1 MCSHYCFCS
10 RVKLPALNEAVRKV
24 AAKCSEDSDVKIVDE
39 TPVVRKKPGRK
50 PQSRKRMTTKAKNT
64 ASKKTEEKEQKEEEI
79 AKQISVKD
87 VSVMIRGLSE
97 EQISPKKD
105 NTEDNTP
112 VLEIVDQIS
121 DKDDVK
127 PPKQLEDKDDVEQR
141 KQVEVTAT
149 IPVRKQTAR
158 RGVPLN
164 PAKRNL
170 DRKTLREMK
179 KVENIQEPEDFVQY
193 VVLKNDY
200 EVDVSKSSYEDWLKE
215 NKIIAASSEKEEAK
229 ENSDVIIEIDTTN
242 GDIRKKDISDESTVT
257 IKSSKTETTK
267 EDKFDDTLTSTMTS
281 IGVQAGAISMNES
294 VAKSTE
300 TVNYP
305 LDTSS
310 HLEENS
316 LFSFSEEEIGEH
328 YSNLATS
335 VIACFSAEFKTEER
349 VDHLNKILELLEQ
362 DKDEIIRRK
371 KQKHIC
377 EDKEAKENW
386 ERTFG
391 HATILEKK
399 KEEQGQ
405 LEAECKKKEEEER
418 IEAEHKKKE
427 EEERIEAEKKE
438 VQEQLEAEHKKKEEQ
453 EQLEA
458 EHKKKEEEERIEAE
472 HKKKEEEE
480 RIEAEKK
487 EVQERLE
494 AEHKKKEEQ
503 EQLEAERKKKEEEER
518 IEAERKKKEE
528 EERIEAECKK
538 KEEEERI
545 ETEKKEVQERLEA
558 EHKKKEE
565 EVGVQAEVE
574 QKEEEVIMMAEV
586 EKNEEEERLKCIED
600 RKRQKAERK
609 IYLEVKQKYYQE
621 KKDKEPKN
629 VTFSTDCDV
638 LEIDKSEEIDDSH
651 SLDDIVEY
659 IDSPPK
665 PSLNLH
671 TPEIKE
677 LELHMEKLLEEHD
690 KKERIVIDTSGCLG
704 NDEECGM
711 CLGTP
716 PPSQMKCFLSKK

>member
-1 MCSHYCFCS
+1 MMCSHFCFCS
-10 RVKLPALNEAVRKV
+10 HVKLPALNEAVRKV
-24 AAKCSEDSDVKIVDE
+24 TAKCSEDSDVKIVDE

-50 PQSRKRMTTKAKNT
+50 SRSRKRMTTKAKNT

-97 EQISPKKD
+97 EQISLKKD
-105 NTEDNTP
+105 STEDNTP
-112 VLEIVDQIS
+112 DLEIVDQIS

-127 PPKQLEDKDDVEQR
+127 PPKQLKDKGDVEQR

-215 NKIIAASSEKEEAK
+215 NKIIAASIEKEEAK

-242 GDIRKKDISDESTVT
+242 GDICKKDISDESTVT

-294 VAKSTE
+294 VEKSTE
-300 TVNYP
+300 TVNYS

-349 VDHLNKILELLEQ
+349 VDRLNKILELLEQ

-371 KQKHIC
+371 NKSIFVKTKKQKKIG
-377 EDKEAKENW
+377 KEHLDMQQ
-386 ERTFG
+386 F
-391 HATILEKK
+391 
-399 KEEQGQ
+399 
-405 LEAECKKKEEEER
+405 
-418 IEAEHKKKE
+418 
-427 EEERIEAEKKE
+427 
-438 VQEQLEAEHKKKEEQ
+438 
-453 EQLEA
+453 
-458 EHKKKEEEERIEAE
+458 
-472 HKKKEEEE
+472 
-480 RIEAEKK
+480 
-487 EVQERLE
+487 
-494 AEHKKKEEQ
+494 
-503 EQLEAERKKKEEEER
+503 RKK
-518 IEAERKKKEE
+518 RKKS
-528 EERIEAECKK
+528 R
-538 KEEEERI
+538 
-545 ETEKKEVQERLEA
+545 
-558 EHKKKEE
+558 
-565 EVGVQAEVE
+565 
-574 QKEEEVIMMAEV
+574 
-586 EKNEEEERLKCIED
+586 N
-600 RKRQKAERK
+600 
-609 IYLEVKQKYYQE
+609 
-621 KKDKEPKN
+621 N
-629 VTFSTDCDV
+629 
-638 LEIDKSEEIDDSH
+638 
-651 SLDDIVEY
+651 
-659 IDSPPK
+659 
-665 PSLNLH
+665 
-671 TPEIKE
+671 
-677 LELHMEKLLEEHD
+677 
-690 KKERIVIDTSGCLG
+690 
-704 NDEECGM
+704 
-711 CLGTP
+711 
-716 PPSQMKCFLSKK
+716 

>member
-1 MCSHYCFCS
+1 MCSHFCFCS

-39 TPVVRKKPGRK
+39 TPVVCKKPGRK

-87 VSVMIRGLSE
+87 VSVIIRGLSE

-105 NTEDNTP
+105 STEDNTP
-112 VLEIVDQIS
+112 DLEIIDQIS

-149 IPVRKQTAR
+149 IPVRKQTVR
-158 RGVPLN
+158 RGVRLN

-257 IKSSKTETTK
+257 IKSSKKETTK

-300 TVNYP
+300 TVNYS

-371 KQKHIC
+371 KQKRIC

-391 HATILEKK
+391 HAKISEKK
-399 KEEQGQ
+399 KEEQEQ

-418 IEAEHKKKE
+418 IEAECKKKEEEERIEAEKKEVQERLEAEHKKKEEEERIEAERKKKEEEERIEAEKKEVQERLEAECKKKEEQEQLEAEHKKKEEEEKIEAEHKKKE

-458 EHKKKEEEERIEAE
+458 EKKEA
-472 HKKKEEEE
+472 
-480 RIEAEKK
+480 
-487 EVQERLE
+487 
-494 AEHKKKEEQ
+494 Q
-503 EQLEAERKKKEEEER
+503 EQ
-518 IEAERKKKEE
+518 
-528 EERIEAECKK
+528 
-538 KEEEERI
+538 
-545 ETEKKEVQERLEA
+545 QLEA

-574 QKEEEVIMMAEV
+574 KKEEEVIMMAEV
-586 EKNEEEERLKCIED
+586 EKNKEEERLKCIED
-600 RKRQKAERK
+600 RK
-609 IYLEVKQKYYQE
+609 
-621 KKDKEPKN
+621 
-629 VTFSTDCDV
+629 
-638 LEIDKSEEIDDSH
+638 
-651 SLDDIVEY
+651 
-659 IDSPPK
+659 
-665 PSLNLH
+665 
-671 TPEIKE
+671 
-677 LELHMEKLLEEHD
+677 
-690 KKERIVIDTSGCLG
+690 
-704 NDEECGM
+704 
-711 CLGTP
+711 
-716 PPSQMKCFLSKK
+716 

>member
-50 PQSRKRMTTKAKNT
+50 PRSRKRMTTKAKNT

-105 NTEDNTP
+105 STEDNTP

-127 PPKQLEDKDDVEQR
+127 PPKQLEDKDDVEQH

-149 IPVRKQTAR
+149 IPVHKQTAR
-158 RGVPLN
+158 RGVQLN

-229 ENSDVIIEIDTTN
+229 ENSNVIIEIDTTN

-300 TVNYP
+300 TVNYS

-316 LFSFSEEEIGEH
+316 LFSFSEEKIGEH

-362 DKDEIIRRK
+362 NKDEIIRRK

-391 HATILEKK
+391 HATISEKK

-405 LEAECKKKEEEER
+405 LEAECKKK
-418 IEAEHKKKE
+418 
-427 EEERIEAEKKE
+427 
-438 VQEQLEAEHKKKEEQ
+438 
-453 EQLEA
+453 
-458 EHKKKEEEERIEAE
+458 
-472 HKKKEEEE
+472 EEE

-518 IEAERKKKEE
+518 IEAE
-528 EERIEAECKK
+528 CKK

-545 ETEKKEVQERLEA
+545 ETEKKEVQE
-558 EHKKKEE
+558 
-565 EVGVQAEVE
+565 
-574 QKEEEVIMMAEV
+574 
-586 EKNEEEERLKCIED
+586 
-600 RKRQKAERK
+600 
-609 IYLEVKQKYYQE
+609 
-621 KKDKEPKN
+621 
-629 VTFSTDCDV
+629 
-638 LEIDKSEEIDDSH
+638 
-651 SLDDIVEY
+651 
-659 IDSPPK
+659 
-665 PSLNLH
+665 
-671 TPEIKE
+671 
-677 LELHMEKLLEEHD
+677 
-690 KKERIVIDTSGCLG
+690 
-704 NDEECGM
+704 
-711 CLGTP
+711 
-716 PPSQMKCFLSKK
+716 

>member
-1 MCSHYCFCS
+1 MMCSHYCFCS

-39 TPVVRKKPGRK
+39 TPVVRKKPGWK
-50 PQSRKRMTTKAKNT
+50 PRSRKRMTTKAKNT

-87 VSVMIRGLSE
+87 VSVMIRELSE

-105 NTEDNTP
+105 STEDNTP

-149 IPVRKQTAR
+149 IPVCKQTVR

-300 TVNYP
+300 TVNYS

-349 VDHLNKILELLEQ
+349 VDRLNKILELLEQ

-391 HATILEKK
+391 HATISEKK

-418 IEAEHKKKE
+418 IEAERKKKE
-427 EEERIEAEKKE
+427 EEERI
-438 VQEQLEAEHKKKEEQ
+438 
-453 EQLEA
+453 EA

-503 EQLEAERKKKEEEER
+503 EQLEAECKKKEEEER

-565 EVGVQAEVE
+565 QEQLEAER
-574 QKEEEVIMMAEV
+574 K
-586 EKNEEEERLKCIED
+586 KKEEEERME
-600 RKRQKAERK
+600 AECK
-609 IYLEVKQKYYQE
+609 
-621 KKDKEPKN
+621 
-629 VTFSTDCDV
+629 
-638 LEIDKSEEIDDSH
+638 
-651 SLDDIVEY
+651 
-659 IDSPPK
+659 
-665 PSLNLH
+665 
-671 TPEIKE
+671 
-677 LELHMEKLLEEHD
+677 
-690 KKERIVIDTSGCLG
+690 KKE
-704 NDEECGM
+704 EE
-711 CLGTP
+711 
-716 PPSQMKCFLSKK
+716 

>member
-1 MCSHYCFCS
+1 MCSHFCFCS

-39 TPVVRKKPGRK
+39 TPVVCKKPGRK
-50 PQSRKRMTTKAKNT
+50 PRSRKRMTTKAKNT

-87 VSVMIRGLSE
+87 ISVMIRGLSE

-105 NTEDNTP
+105 STEDNTP
-112 VLEIVDQIS
+112 DLEIVDQIS
-121 DKDDVK
+121 DKDDIK

-170 DRKTLREMK
+170 DRKTLQEMK

-257 IKSSKTETTK
+257 IKSSKKETTK

-294 VAKSTE
+294 AAKSTE
-300 TVNYP
+300 TVNYS

-349 VDHLNKILELLEQ
+349 VDRLNKILELLEQ
-362 DKDEIIRRK
+362 DEIIRRK
-371 KQKHIC
+371 KQKRIC

-391 HATILEKK
+391 HAKISEKK
-399 KEEQGQ
+399 KEEQEQ

-427 EEERIEAEKKE
+427 EEERIETEKKEVQERLEAEHKKKEEQEQLEAERKKKEEEERIEAECKKKEEEERIEAEKKE
-438 VQEQLEAEHKKKEEQ
+438 VQERLEAECIKKEEQ

-458 EHKKKEEEERIEAE
+458 EHKKKEEEEKIEAE

-503 EQLEAERKKKEEEER
+503 EQLEAEKKE
-518 IEAERKKKEE
+518 A
-528 EERIEAECKK
+528 
-538 KEEEERI
+538 
-545 ETEKKEVQERLEA
+545 QEQQLEA
-558 EHKKKEE
+558 EH
-565 EVGVQAEVE
+565 
-574 QKEEEVIMMAEV
+574 
-586 EKNEEEERLKCIED
+586 
-600 RKRQKAERK
+600 
-609 IYLEVKQKYYQE
+609 
-621 KKDKEPKN
+621 
-629 VTFSTDCDV
+629 
-638 LEIDKSEEIDDSH
+638 
-651 SLDDIVEY
+651 
-659 IDSPPK
+659 
-665 PSLNLH
+665 
-671 TPEIKE
+671 
-677 LELHMEKLLEEHD
+677 
-690 KKERIVIDTSGCLG
+690 
-704 NDEECGM
+704 
-711 CLGTP
+711 
-716 PPSQMKCFLSKK
+716 

>member
-1 MCSHYCFCS
+1 MCSHFCFCS

-39 TPVVRKKPGRK
+39 TPVVCKKPGWK
-50 PQSRKRMTTKAKNT
+50 PRSRKRMTTKAKNT
-64 ASKKTEEKEQKEEEI
+64 ASKKTEEKEQKDEEI

-97 EQISPKKD
+97 EQISLKKD
-105 NTEDNTP
+105 STEDNTP
-112 VLEIVDQIS
+112 DLEIVDQIS

-149 IPVRKQTAR
+149 IPVRKQTVR

-164 PAKRNL
+164 PKKRNL

-257 IKSSKTETTK
+257 IKSSKKETTK

-300 TVNYP
+300 TVNYS

-316 LFSFSEEEIGEH
+316 LFSFSEEEIGER

-349 VDHLNKILELLEQ
+349 VDRLNKILELLEQ

-371 KQKHIC
+371 KQKRIC

-391 HATILEKK
+391 HAKISEKK
-399 KEEQGQ
+399 KEEQEQ
-405 LEAECKKKEEEER
+405 LEAERKKKEEEERIEAECKKKEEEER
-418 IEAEHKKKE
+418 IETK
-427 EEERIEAEKKE
+427 
-438 VQEQLEAEHKKKEEQ
+438 
-453 EQLEA
+453 
-458 EHKKKEEEERIEAE
+458 
-472 HKKKEEEE
+472 
-480 RIEAEKK
+480 KK

-528 EERIEAECKK
+528 EERIE
-538 KEEEERI
+538 
-545 ETEKKEVQERLEA
+545 TEKKEVQE
-558 EHKKKEE
+558 
-565 EVGVQAEVE
+565 
-574 QKEEEVIMMAEV
+574 
-586 EKNEEEERLKCIED
+586 
-600 RKRQKAERK
+600 
-609 IYLEVKQKYYQE
+609 
-621 KKDKEPKN
+621 
-629 VTFSTDCDV
+629 
-638 LEIDKSEEIDDSH
+638 
-651 SLDDIVEY
+651 
-659 IDSPPK
+659 
-665 PSLNLH
+665 
-671 TPEIKE
+671 
-677 LELHMEKLLEEHD
+677 
-690 KKERIVIDTSGCLG
+690 
-704 NDEECGM
+704 
-711 CLGTP
+711 
-716 PPSQMKCFLSKK
+716 

>member
-1 MCSHYCFCS
+1 MCSHFCFCS

-50 PQSRKRMTTKAKNT
+50 PQSRKRTTRKAKNT

-105 NTEDNTP
+105 STEDNTP
-112 VLEIVDQIS
+112 DLEIVDQIS

-127 PPKQLEDKDDVEQR
+127 PPKQLEDKDDVEQC

-149 IPVRKQTAR
+149 IPVCKQTAR
-158 RGVPLN
+158 RGVLLN

-229 ENSDVIIEIDTTN
+229 ENSDIIIEIDTTN

-257 IKSSKTETTK
+257 IKSSKKETTK
-267 EDKFDDTLTSTMTS
+267 EDKFDDTLTSSMTS

-300 TVNYP
+300 TVNYS

-349 VDHLNKILELLEQ
+349 VDRLNKILELLEQ

-371 KQKHIC
+371 KQKRIC

-391 HATILEKK
+391 HATISE
-399 KEEQGQ
+399 
-405 LEAECKKKEEEER
+405 
-418 IEAEHKKKE
+418 
-427 EEERIEAEKKE
+427 
-438 VQEQLEAEHKKKEEQ
+438 
-453 EQLEA
+453 
-458 EHKKKEEEERIEAE
+458 
-472 HKKKEEEE
+472 
-480 RIEAEKK
+480 
-487 EVQERLE
+487 
-494 AEHKKKEEQ
+494 KKKEEQ

-528 EERIEAECKK
+528 AERIEA
-538 KEEEERI
+538 
-545 ETEKKEVQERLEA
+545 
-558 EHKKKEE
+558 
-565 EVGVQAEVE
+565 
-574 QKEEEVIMMAEV
+574 
-586 EKNEEEERLKCIED
+586 
-600 RKRQKAERK
+600 
-609 IYLEVKQKYYQE
+609 
-621 KKDKEPKN
+621 
-629 VTFSTDCDV
+629 
-638 LEIDKSEEIDDSH
+638 
-651 SLDDIVEY
+651 
-659 IDSPPK
+659 
-665 PSLNLH
+665 
-671 TPEIKE
+671 
-677 LELHMEKLLEEHD
+677 
-690 KKERIVIDTSGCLG
+690 
-704 NDEECGM
+704 
-711 CLGTP
+711 
-716 PPSQMKCFLSKK
+716 

>member
-1 MCSHYCFCS
+1 MMCSHFCFCS
-10 RVKLPALNEAVRKV
+10 CVKLPALNEAVRKV

-39 TPVVRKKPGRK
+39 TPVVCKKPGRK
-50 PQSRKRMTTKAKNT
+50 PRSRKRMKTKAKNT

-87 VSVMIRGLSE
+87 VSMMIRGLSE

-105 NTEDNTP
+105 STEDNTP
-112 VLEIVDQIS
+112 DLEIVDQIS

-149 IPVRKQTAR
+149 IPVHKQTVR
-158 RGVPLN
+158 RGVLLN

-179 KVENIQEPEDFVQY
+179 KVENIQEPEDFVQD

-257 IKSSKTETTK
+257 IKSSKKETTK

-300 TVNYP
+300 TVKYS

-310 HLEENS
+310 NLEENS

-335 VIACFSAEFKTEER
+335 VIKCFSAEFKTEER
-349 VDHLNKILELLEQ
+349 VDRLNKILELLEQ

-371 KQKHIC
+371 KQKCIC

-391 HATILEKK
+391 HAKILEKK
-399 KEEQGQ
+399 KEEQEQLEAEHKKKEEEERIEAERKMKEEEERIEAEKKEVQERLEAERKMKEEEERIEAERKKKEEEERIEAEKKEVQEQ
-405 LEAECKKKEEEER
+405 LEAECKMKEEEER

-438 VQEQLEAEHKKKEEQ
+438 VQE
-453 EQLEA
+453 
-458 EHKKKEEEERIEAE
+458 
-472 HKKKEEEE
+472 
-480 RIEAEKK
+480 
-487 EVQERLE
+487 
-494 AEHKKKEEQ
+494 
-503 EQLEAERKKKEEEER
+503 
-518 IEAERKKKEE
+518 
-528 EERIEAECKK
+528 
-538 KEEEERI
+538 
-545 ETEKKEVQERLEA
+545 
-558 EHKKKEE
+558 
-565 EVGVQAEVE
+565 
-574 QKEEEVIMMAEV
+574 
-586 EKNEEEERLKCIED
+586 
-600 RKRQKAERK
+600 
-609 IYLEVKQKYYQE
+609 
-621 KKDKEPKN
+621 
-629 VTFSTDCDV
+629 
-638 LEIDKSEEIDDSH
+638 
-651 SLDDIVEY
+651 
-659 IDSPPK
+659 
-665 PSLNLH
+665 
-671 TPEIKE
+671 
-677 LELHMEKLLEEHD
+677 
-690 KKERIVIDTSGCLG
+690 
-704 NDEECGM
+704 
-711 CLGTP
+711 
-716 PPSQMKCFLSKK
+716 

>member
-24 AAKCSEDSDVKIVDE
+24 VAKCSEDSDVKIVDE

-50 PQSRKRMTTKAKNT
+50 PRSRKRMTTKAKNT

-105 NTEDNTP
+105 STEDNTP

-229 ENSDVIIEIDTTN
+229 ENSDIIIEIDTTN
-242 GDIRKKDISDESTVT
+242 GDICKKDISDESTVT

-300 TVNYP
+300 TVNYS

-349 VDHLNKILELLEQ
+349 VDRLNKILELLEQ

-386 ERTFG
+386 DRTFG
-391 HATILEKK
+391 HATISEKK
-399 KEEQGQ
+399 KEEQEQ
-405 LEAECKKKEEEER
+405 LEAERKKKEGEERIEAECKKKEEEER
-418 IEAEHKKKE
+418 IET
-427 EEERIEAEKKE
+427 
-438 VQEQLEAEHKKKEEQ
+438 
-453 EQLEA
+453 
-458 EHKKKEEEERIEAE
+458 
-472 HKKKEEEE
+472 
-480 RIEAEKK
+480 EKK

-518 IEAERKKKEE
+518 IEAEHKKKEE

-665 PSLNLH
+665 PSLNLR

-690 KKERIVIDTSGCLG
+690 KKERLVIDTSGCLG

>member
-1 MCSHYCFCS
+1 MCSHFCFCS

-24 AAKCSEDSDVKIVDE
+24 VVKCSEDSDVKIVDE
-39 TPVVRKKPGRK
+39 TPVVRKKPGQK
-50 PQSRKRMTTKAKNT
+50 PRSRKRMTTKVKNT

-105 NTEDNTP
+105 STEDNTP
-112 VLEIVDQIS
+112 DLEIVDQIS

-149 IPVRKQTAR
+149 IPVRKQTVR

-164 PAKRNL
+164 SAKRNL

-179 KVENIQEPEDFVQY
+179 KVENIQEPEDFVQD

-200 EVDVSKSSYEDWLKE
+200 EVDVSKSSYEDLLKE

-229 ENSDVIIEIDTTN
+229 ENSNVIIEIDTTN
-242 GDIRKKDISDESTVT
+242 GDIGKKDISDESTVT
-257 IKSSKTETTK
+257 IKSSKKETTK

-294 VAKSTE
+294 MAKSTE
-300 TVNYP
+300 TVNYS

-371 KQKHIC
+371 KQKRIC

-391 HATILEKK
+391 HAKILE
-399 KEEQGQ
+399 
-405 LEAECKKKEEEER
+405 
-418 IEAEHKKKE
+418 
-427 EEERIEAEKKE
+427 
-438 VQEQLEAEHKKKEEQ
+438 
-453 EQLEA
+453 
-458 EHKKKEEEERIEAE
+458 
-472 HKKKEEEE
+472 
-480 RIEAEKK
+480 
-487 EVQERLE
+487 
-494 AEHKKKEEQ
+494 KKKEEQ

-518 IEAERKKKEE
+518 IEAE
-528 EERIEAECKK
+528 
-538 KEEEERI
+538 
-545 ETEKKEVQERLEA
+545 KKEVQE
-558 EHKKKEE
+558 
-565 EVGVQAEVE
+565 
-574 QKEEEVIMMAEV
+574 
-586 EKNEEEERLKCIED
+586 
-600 RKRQKAERK
+600 
-609 IYLEVKQKYYQE
+609 
-621 KKDKEPKN
+621 
-629 VTFSTDCDV
+629 
-638 LEIDKSEEIDDSH
+638 
-651 SLDDIVEY
+651 
-659 IDSPPK
+659 
-665 PSLNLH
+665 
-671 TPEIKE
+671 
-677 LELHMEKLLEEHD
+677 
-690 KKERIVIDTSGCLG
+690 
-704 NDEECGM
+704 
-711 CLGTP
+711 
-716 PPSQMKCFLSKK
+716 

>member
-1 MCSHYCFCS
+1 M
-10 RVKLPALNEAVRKV
+10 
-24 AAKCSEDSDVKIVDE
+24 
-39 TPVVRKKPGRK
+39 
-50 PQSRKRMTTKAKNT
+50 
-64 ASKKTEEKEQKEEEI
+64 
-79 AKQISVKD
+79 
-87 VSVMIRGLSE
+87 
-97 EQISPKKD
+97 
-105 NTEDNTP
+105 
-112 VLEIVDQIS
+112 
-121 DKDDVK
+121 
-127 PPKQLEDKDDVEQR
+127 
-141 KQVEVTAT
+141 VT
-149 IPVRKQTAR
+149 
-158 RGVPLN
+158 
-164 PAKRNL
+164 
-170 DRKTLREMK
+170 
-179 KVENIQEPEDFVQY
+179 Y
-193 VVLKNDY
+193 V
-200 EVDVSKSSYEDWLKE
+200 
-215 NKIIAASSEKEEAK
+215 
-229 ENSDVIIEIDTTN
+229 
-242 GDIRKKDISDESTVT
+242 KKDISDESTVT

-267 EDKFDDTLTSTMTS
+267 EDKFDDTPTSTMTS

-300 TVNYP
+300 TVNYS

-310 HLEENS
+310 HLEKNS

-349 VDHLNKILELLEQ
+349 VDRLNKILELLEQ

-391 HATILEKK
+391 HATISEKK
-399 KEEQGQ
+399 KEEQEQ

-418 IEAEHKKKE
+418 IEAERKKKE

-458 EHKKKEEEERIEAE
+458 ECKKKEEEERIEAE
-472 HKKKEEEE
+472 CKKKEEEE

-503 EQLEAERKKKEEEER
+503 EQLEAECKKKEEEER

-665 PSLNLH
+665 PSLNLR

-677 LELHMEKLLEEHD
+677 LELHIEKLLEEHD

>member
-1 MCSHYCFCS
+1 MSNH
-10 RVKLPALNEAVRKV
+10 
-24 AAKCSEDSDVKIVDE
+24 
-39 TPVVRKKPGRK
+39 
-50 PQSRKRMTTKAKNT
+50 
-64 ASKKTEEKEQKEEEI
+64 
-79 AKQISVKD
+79 
-87 VSVMIRGLSE
+87 LS
-97 EQISPKKD
+97 
-105 NTEDNTP
+105 N
-112 VLEIVDQIS
+112 
-121 DKDDVK
+121 
-127 PPKQLEDKDDVEQR
+127 LEDKDDVEQR

-149 IPVRKQTAR
+149 IPVRKQTGR

-215 NKIIAASSEKEEAK
+215 NKVIAASSEKDEAK

-257 IKSSKTETTK
+257 IKSSKKETTK

-300 TVNYP
+300 TVNYS

-349 VDHLNKILELLEQ
+349 VDRLNKILELLEQ

-371 KQKHIC
+371 KQKRIC

-391 HATILEKK
+391 HATISE
-399 KEEQGQ
+399 
-405 LEAECKKKEEEER
+405 
-418 IEAEHKKKE
+418 
-427 EEERIEAEKKE
+427 
-438 VQEQLEAEHKKKEEQ
+438 KKKEEQ

-458 EHKKKEEEERIEAE
+458 ER
-472 HKKKEEEE
+472 KKKEEEE

-528 EERIEAECKK
+528 EERIEAELKK

-545 ETEKKEVQERLEA
+545 ETVKKEVQERLEAEYKKKEEQEQLEAEKKEAQEQQLEA

-586 EKNEEEERLKCIED
+586 EKNEEEERLKRIED

-638 LEIDKSEEIDDSH
+638 LEIDKSEEIDNSH
-651 SLDDIVEY
+651 SLDDTVEY

-665 PSLNLH
+665 PSLNLR
-671 TPEIKE
+671 TPEIEE

-711 CLGTP
+711 CSGTP

>member
-1 MCSHYCFCS
+1 M
-10 RVKLPALNEAVRKV
+10 
-24 AAKCSEDSDVKIVDE
+24 
-39 TPVVRKKPGRK
+39 
-50 PQSRKRMTTKAKNT
+50 KNT

-105 NTEDNTP
+105 STEDNTAD
-112 VLEIVDQIS
+112 LEIVDQIS

-127 PPKQLEDKDDVEQR
+127 PPKQLEDKDDVEQC

-149 IPVRKQTAR
+149 IPVHKQTAR

-215 NKIIAASSEKEEAK
+215 NKIIAASSEKDEAK

-242 GDIRKKDISDESTVT
+242 GDICKKDISDESTVT
-257 IKSSKTETTK
+257 IKSSKKETTK

-300 TVNYP
+300 TVNYS

-349 VDHLNKILELLEQ
+349 VDRLNRILELLEQ

-371 KQKHIC
+371 KQKRIC

-391 HATILEKK
+391 HATISE
-399 KEEQGQ
+399 
-405 LEAECKKKEEEER
+405 
-418 IEAEHKKKE
+418 
-427 EEERIEAEKKE
+427 
-438 VQEQLEAEHKKKEEQ
+438 KKKEEQ

-472 HKKKEEEE
+472 RKKKEEEE

-528 EERIEAECKK
+528 EERIEAERKK

-545 ETEKKEVQERLEA
+545 ETEKKEVQE
-558 EHKKKEE
+558 
-565 EVGVQAEVE
+565 
-574 QKEEEVIMMAEV
+574 
-586 EKNEEEERLKCIED
+586 
-600 RKRQKAERK
+600 
-609 IYLEVKQKYYQE
+609 
-621 KKDKEPKN
+621 
-629 VTFSTDCDV
+629 
-638 LEIDKSEEIDDSH
+638 
-651 SLDDIVEY
+651 
-659 IDSPPK
+659 
-665 PSLNLH
+665 
-671 TPEIKE
+671 
-677 LELHMEKLLEEHD
+677 
-690 KKERIVIDTSGCLG
+690 
-704 NDEECGM
+704 
-711 CLGTP
+711 
-716 PPSQMKCFLSKK
+716 

>member
-1 MCSHYCFCS
+1 MCSHFCFCS

-39 TPVVRKKPGRK
+39 TPVVCKKPGRK
-50 PQSRKRMTTKAKNT
+50 PQSRKRTTTKVKNT

-97 EQISPKKD
+97 EQISLKKD
-105 NTEDNTP
+105 STEDNTP
-112 VLEIVDQIS
+112 DLEIVDQIS

-242 GDIRKKDISDESTVT
+242 GDIHKKDISDESTVT
-257 IKSSKTETTK
+257 IKSSKKETTK

-300 TVNYP
+300 TVNYS

-349 VDHLNKILELLEQ
+349 VDRLNKILELLEQ

-371 KQKHIC
+371 KQKRIC

-391 HATILEKK
+391 HATISE
-399 KEEQGQ
+399 
-405 LEAECKKKEEEER
+405 
-418 IEAEHKKKE
+418 
-427 EEERIEAEKKE
+427 
-438 VQEQLEAEHKKKEEQ
+438 KKKEEQ

-458 EHKKKEEEERIEAE
+458 ERKKKEEEERIEAE

-494 AEHKKKEEQ
+494 AEYKKKEEQ
-503 EQLEAERKKKEEEER
+503 EQLEAEKKE
-518 IEAERKKKEE
+518 A
-528 EERIEAECKK
+528 
-538 KEEEERI
+538 
-545 ETEKKEVQERLEA
+545 QEQQLEA

-586 EKNEEEERLKCIED
+586 EKNEEEERLKHIED

-609 IYLEVKQKYYQE
+609 IYLEVKQKNYQE

-638 LEIDKSEEIDDSH
+638 LEIDKSEEIDNSH
-651 SLDDIVEY
+651 SLDDTVEY

-665 PSLNLH
+665 PSLNLR
-671 TPEIKE
+671 TPEIEE

-711 CLGTP
+711 CSGTP

>member
-1 MCSHYCFCS
+1 MMCSHYCFCS

-24 AAKCSEDSDVKIVDE
+24 VAKCSEDSDVKIVDE

-50 PQSRKRMTTKAKNT
+50 PRSRKRMTTKAKNT

-105 NTEDNTP
+105 STEDNTP

-229 ENSDVIIEIDTTN
+229 ENSDIIIEIDTTN
-242 GDIRKKDISDESTVT
+242 GDICKKDISDESTVT

-300 TVNYP
+300 TVNYS

-349 VDHLNKILELLEQ
+349 VDRLNKILELLEQ

-391 HATILEKK
+391 HATISEKK

-405 LEAECKKKEEEER
+405 LEAERKKKEEEER
-418 IEAEHKKKE
+418 I
-427 EEERIEAEKKE
+427 
-438 VQEQLEAEHKKKEEQ
+438 
-453 EQLEA
+453 
-458 EHKKKEEEERIEAE
+458 
-472 HKKKEEEE
+472 
-480 RIEAEKK
+480 
-487 EVQERLE
+487 E

-518 IEAERKKKEE
+518 IEAEHKKKEE

-665 PSLNLH
+665 PSLNLR

>member
-1 MCSHYCFCS
+1 
-10 RVKLPALNEAVRKV
+10 
-24 AAKCSEDSDVKIVDE
+24 
-39 TPVVRKKPGRK
+39 
-50 PQSRKRMTTKAKNT
+50 
-64 ASKKTEEKEQKEEEI
+64 
-79 AKQISVKD
+79 
-87 VSVMIRGLSE
+87 MIRGLSE

-105 NTEDNTP
+105 STEDNTP
-112 VLEIVDQIS
+112 DLEIVDQIS

-158 RGVPLN
+158 RGVLLN

-257 IKSSKTETTK
+257 IKSSKKETTK
-267 EDKFDDTLTSTMTS
+267 EDKFDNTLTSTMTS

-300 TVNYP
+300 TVNYS

-316 LFSFSEEEIGEH
+316 LFSFSEEETGEH

-349 VDHLNKILELLEQ
+349 VDRLNKILKLLEQ

-371 KQKHIC
+371 KQKRIC

-391 HATILEKK
+391 HAKISEKK
-399 KEEQGQ
+399 KEEQ
-405 LEAECKKKEEEER
+405 
-418 IEAEHKKKE
+418 
-427 EEERIEAEKKE
+427 
-438 VQEQLEAEHKKKEEQ
+438 
-453 EQLEA
+453 
-458 EHKKKEEEERIEAE
+458 
-472 HKKKEEEE
+472 
-480 RIEAEKK
+480 
-487 EVQERLE
+487 ERL
-494 AEHKKKEEQ
+494 
-503 EQLEAERKKKEEEER
+503 
-518 IEAERKKKEE
+518 
-528 EERIEAECKK
+528 EAECKK

-545 ETEKKEVQERLEA
+545 ETERKKKEEEEKIEAEKKEVQE
-558 EHKKKEE
+558 
-565 EVGVQAEVE
+565 
-574 QKEEEVIMMAEV
+574 
-586 EKNEEEERLKCIED
+586 
-600 RKRQKAERK
+600 
-609 IYLEVKQKYYQE
+609 
-621 KKDKEPKN
+621 
-629 VTFSTDCDV
+629 
-638 LEIDKSEEIDDSH
+638 
-651 SLDDIVEY
+651 
-659 IDSPPK
+659 
-665 PSLNLH
+665 
-671 TPEIKE
+671 
-677 LELHMEKLLEEHD
+677 
-690 KKERIVIDTSGCLG
+690 
-704 NDEECGM
+704 
-711 CLGTP
+711 
-716 PPSQMKCFLSKK
+716 

>member
-50 PQSRKRMTTKAKNT
+50 PRSRKRMTTKVKNT

-105 NTEDNTP
+105 STEDNTP

-127 PPKQLEDKDDVEQR
+127 PPKQLEDKDDVEQC

-179 KVENIQEPEDFVQY
+179 KVENIQEPEEFVQY

-300 TVNYP
+300 TVNYS

-349 VDHLNKILELLEQ
+349 VDRLNKILELLEQ

-391 HATILEKK
+391 HATISEKK

-458 EHKKKEEEERIEAE
+458 ERKKKEEEERIEAE

-480 RIEAEKK
+480 RIE
-487 EVQERLE
+487 
-494 AEHKKKEEQ
+494 
-503 EQLEAERKKKEEEER
+503 
-518 IEAERKKKEE
+518 
-528 EERIEAECKK
+528 
-538 KEEEERI
+538 
-545 ETEKKEVQERLEA
+545 TEKKEVQE
-558 EHKKKEE
+558 
-565 EVGVQAEVE
+565 
-574 QKEEEVIMMAEV
+574 
-586 EKNEEEERLKCIED
+586 
-600 RKRQKAERK
+600 
-609 IYLEVKQKYYQE
+609 
-621 KKDKEPKN
+621 
-629 VTFSTDCDV
+629 
-638 LEIDKSEEIDDSH
+638 
-651 SLDDIVEY
+651 
-659 IDSPPK
+659 
-665 PSLNLH
+665 
-671 TPEIKE
+671 
-677 LELHMEKLLEEHD
+677 
-690 KKERIVIDTSGCLG
+690 
-704 NDEECGM
+704 
-711 CLGTP
+711 
-716 PPSQMKCFLSKK
+716 